1 MDESSSKHAKEKQSG
16 PLPISEASP
25 VVRPPPV
32 VEVVDM
38 EVLEDPL
45 RLEKV
50 RSINVPSAMTR
61 TQVVVSKCDLDD
73 YSKVVSEDVSHL
85 MVRSLMRV
93 SIFLDLASLFSSS
106 IFLTAF
112 VYFKLLSLNEAI
124 VVSQRCLAW
133 KESLMH
139 VKAQLVKLESCKKYL
154 NHIVAEL
161 TKEKREVVVE
171 LEKLRAELAV
181 RDDDMKVA
189 MEAKDKVVTDLQHL
203 VGQIEGAKAAA
214 VSKYRA
220 SKDFDDN
227 NTRYFLSGLETF
239 RKQVGERFPDLYFS
253 VFQLYDDDDSVVE
266 GVDGAQT
273 DDQVDDASSK

>member
-1 MDESSSKHAKEKQSG
+1 
-16 PLPISEASP
+16 
-25 VVRPPPV
+25 
-32 VEVVDM
+32 
-38 EVLEDPL
+38 
-45 RLEKV
+45 
-50 RSINVPSAMTR
+50 
-61 TQVVVSKCDLDD
+61 
-73 YSKVVSEDVSHL
+73 
-85 MVRSLMRV
+85 MRV

-106 IFLTAF
+106 VFLTTF

-171 LEKLRAELAV
+171 LEKLMAELAA

-189 MEAKDKVVTDLQHL
+189 MEDKDKVVADLQHL
-203 VGQIEGAKAAA
+203 VGQIEGAKATA

-239 RKQVGERFPDLYFS
+239 RKQVGERFPDLYFLS
-253 VFQLYDDDDSVVE
+253 SSYMTMMTRSWRELMGLKLMTRLMMLLQNDLVFMLSFLDV
-266 GVDGAQT
+266 T
-273 DDQVDDASSK
+273 